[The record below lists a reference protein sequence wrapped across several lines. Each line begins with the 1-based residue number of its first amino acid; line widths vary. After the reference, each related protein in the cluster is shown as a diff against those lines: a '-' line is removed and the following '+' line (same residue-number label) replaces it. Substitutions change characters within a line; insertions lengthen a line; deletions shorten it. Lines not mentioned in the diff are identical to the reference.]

1 MWRRPRNRYRPRV
14 ARWISGL
21 VVFAAFVALLGSE
34 LMRESQV
41 ECEVCIDFAGE
52 RACRT
57 NQAADRESAITGA
70 TYTAC
75 AVLSGGVTGGIQC
88 TRTPPSS
95 LRCND

>member
-1 MWRRPRNRYRPRV
+1 M

-21 VVFAAFVALLGSE
+21 VALAAFVALLVNG

-41 ECEVCIDFAGE
+41 ECEVCIDFEGQ

-57 NQAADRESAITGA
+57 NRATDRQAAITGA

-75 AVLSGGVTGGIQC
+75 AVLSGGVTSGMQC
-88 TRTPPSS
+88 TRTPPSA
-95 LRCND
+95 LQCDD